1 MSSALRDKHA
11 PQAAFGPFRLV
22 SRITTSQACE
32 IWEATRAPQGT
43 RHALKVM
50 LPSRQGQRSQ
60 IALLRQEFSVGRRLV
75 HPGVIRVDD
84 FGVEQGIGYLAME
97 HFAAPNMKQLI
108 RQGGEAWQQLAPRA
122 AANAAAA
129 LDYVHSQGWIHR
141 DIKPENFLIDAEGI
155 VKLIDFSLARR
166 KRRRWW
172 PRLLSTAPPVEGTR
186 SYMSPEQ
193 IRRQAQDQRSDIYSL
208 GCVFFELASGRL
220 PFTGESTQDLLNKHL
235 RTPVPALK
243 RLNDQVG
250 DRFAALVKRMLAKEP
265 KERPQTMTEVAR
277 DLRFAPMF
285 GAT

>member
-1 MSSALRDKHA
+1 LSSALRDKHA
-11 PQAAFGPFRLV
+11 PQAAFGPYRLV
-22 SRITTSQACE
+22 SRIATSQACE
-32 IWEATRAPQGT
+32 IWEATREPKGT

-60 IALLRQEFSVGRRLV
+60 IALLRQEFSVGRRLS

-108 RQGGEAWQQLAPRA
+108 RQGGELWLQLAPTGA
-122 AANAAAA
+122 TAAAA
-129 LDYVHSQGWIHR
+129 AVDYIHGQGWIHR
-141 DIKPENFLIDAEGI
+141 DIKPENFLIDAEGN

-166 KRRRWW
+166 KQRWW
-172 PRLLSTAPPVEGTR
+172 QRIFSAAPPVEGTR

-208 GCVFFELASGRL
+208 GCVYFELASGKL

-235 RTPVPALK
+235 RSPAPSLK
-243 RLNDQVG
+243 AANNEVG

-265 KERPQTMTEVAR
+265 RERPQSMAEVRR

-285 GAT
+285 AST